1 MVESELYDQQ
11 HGWAILRFRNR
22 HDHTAVALGGLMPLR
37 PDTQFKNSQ
46 LERRVL
52 DILERDGGVPVKG
65 HSKELLVQAGR
76 HLMGLFATLRQL
88 DGRLEKRTWD
98 ALAGYFSAKQ
108 EKHESEEAAVSKDPV
123 TRETGAKKFRRSIK

>member
-1 MVESELYDQQ
+1 
-11 HGWAILRFRNR
+11 
-22 HDHTAVALGGLMPLR
+22 MPLR
-37 PDTQFKNSQ
+37 PDTQFKNAQ

-52 DILERDGGVPVKG
+52 DILEHDGGVPVKG

-98 ALAGYFSAKQ
+98 ALAAYFSMRTKPQ
-108 EKHESEEAAVSKDPV
+108 QTESVTVEKDPV
-123 TRETGAKKFRRSIK
+123 VQESGGKKFRRPSK